1 MLFRF
6 ASVVASVLVLSGCVH
21 PHLPNTMDM
30 VVYKDSTQVAP
41 SYQFLETPE
50 SKSVIVGSYSYAM
63 VNACQ
68 PIKRYRIRTNAD
80 FTGSMNLLKYRAAL
94 MGAKWVTVV
103 NHQEI
108 DRFESTYFTASDQ
121 IILKDGTELGSSRYF
136 TSITADLLD
145 CPCSVT
151 SCSGR

>member
-1 MLFRF
+1 MLLKL
-6 ASVVASVLVLSGCVH
+6 AGAVITALALTACVH
-21 PHLPNTMDM
+21 PHMPNPLDM

-50 SKSVIVGSYSYAM
+50 SKSVIVGAYSYAM

-108 DRFESTYFTASDQ
+108 DRFESAYFTASDQ
-121 IILKDGTELGSSRYF
+121 IILKDGTELGSSRYL

-145 CPCSVT
+145 CPCSVST
-151 SCSGR
+151 CSGR

>member
-1 MLFRF
+1 MLIKIS
-6 ASVVASVLVLSGCVH
+6 ATLLAAATLAACVH
-21 PHLPNTMDM
+21 PHLPYPND
-30 VVYKDSTQVAP
+30 VVIYKDSTQVAP

-50 SKSVIVGSYSYAM
+50 SRSIIVGSYNYAM

-68 PIKRYRIRTNAD
+68 PIKRYRIRTTAD

-94 MGAKWVTVV
+94 MGAKWITVV

-108 DRFESTYFTASDQ
+108 DRYESAYFTASDQ
-121 IILKDGTELGSSRYF
+121 IILKDGTELGSSRYL

-145 CPCSVT
+145 CPCSVNN
-151 SCSGR
+151 CSGR